1 MAAGEAFKGF
11 PAAAGHFFA
20 VWCRQGGGKGSAGIL
35 YFHFAP
41 EGSFVAAAFCRP
53 DPDVLDAIRERIRV
67 HPDRFLAMQAELARR
82 SLVLDAADALKRM
95 PRGFEDLKDDPV
107 ASALRLRS
115 LLVRQD
121 LPLEATSGPALV
133 GAITGFAELA
143 LPLLR
148 FGWDAVD
155 EAARA

>member
-1 MAAGEAFKGF
+1 M
-11 PAAAGHFFA
+11 
-20 VWCRQGGGKGSAGIL
+20 
-35 YFHFAP
+35 
-41 EGSFVAAAFCRP
+41 
-53 DPDVLDAIRERIRV
+53 LDAIRERIRV
-67 HPDRFLAMQAELARR
+67 HPDRFLAMQAELSRR

-107 ASALRLRS
+107 APALRLRS

-133 GAITGFAELA
+133 GAITGFTEHA

-155 EAARA
+155 EAART